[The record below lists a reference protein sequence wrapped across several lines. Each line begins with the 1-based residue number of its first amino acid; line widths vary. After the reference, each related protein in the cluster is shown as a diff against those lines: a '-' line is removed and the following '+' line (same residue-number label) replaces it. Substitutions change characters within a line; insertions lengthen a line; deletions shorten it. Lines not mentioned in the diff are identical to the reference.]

1 VASVAPYMAA
11 RRHVLMDA
19 AEQLIRAEGST
30 EFSMVALAKAAGVSP
45 ATPYNVFESKAGLL
59 FSLLNRSLDE
69 VTATWTHDV
78 SHLPP
83 YLRVIQTAE
92 ISAKFYTADAV
103 FYRPL
108 YGFLIGIAGREERV
122 VFMERASALWHAAT
136 AGMQAA
142 GLFPPELPQEEVDL
156 QLATNFSGWMN
167 KWAHAEIS
175 DDEFVCRV
183 AYGTATV
190 LLGFASDDTSRRELL
205 TTLGRYREALVR
217 RVNPVKKA
225 PRKKTASG
233 WSDKQRLV

>member
-1 VASVAPYMAA
+1 MASVAPYMAA

-78 SHLPP
+78 SRLPP
-83 YLRVIQTAE
+83 YQRVIQTAE

-136 AGMQAA
+136 AGMQSA
-142 GLFPPELPQEEVDL
+142 GLFPPEVPQEEVDL

-167 KWAHAEIS
+167 KWAHTEIS
-175 DDEFVCRV
+175 DDEFVIRV
-183 AYGTATV
+183 AYSTATV
-190 LLGFASDDTSRRELL
+190 LLGFAGDGTGRKELL
-205 TTLGRYREALVR
+205 SVLGRYRRALDQFA
-217 RVNPVKKA
+217 NPTPKPVKKKA
-225 PRKKTASG
+225 VIAGSAS
-233 WSDKQRLV
+233 